1 MVRISLHFK
10 DWELWYYIC
19 TYHVSIYFKMIICSF
34 TGRSVGFLS
43 CCIRSPQKTTTTG
56 PQGEHLFQDVL
67 RNCFGLRVYE
77 HVVVSSGSIML
88 RGKNQDHE
96 TNIIKS
102 STSASSSTTTTSSS
116 SSSKSRSKTSCF
128 SNPGTH
134 LWLFLQSEP
143 RPLAS
148 WTPLTSEMPALA
160 MSGR

>member
-1 MVRISLHFK
+1 MILYMHIPCFHLLQDDNLLLYGTIRWFFILLHQVTPEDHDNGATRRTPLSGCASELLWPASLRTCCGQQWQH
-10 DWELWYYIC
+10 
-19 TYHVSIYFKMIICSF
+19 HVKRKKYSH
-34 TGRSVGFLS
+34 G
-43 CCIRSPQKTTTTG
+43 Q
-56 PQGEHLFQDVL
+56 
-67 RNCFGLRVYE
+67 
-77 HVVVSSGSIML
+77 
-88 RGKNQDHE
+88 NQDHE

-102 STSASSSTTTTSSS
+102 SSSSSTTTSSSSSS